1 MSLSV
6 KKGKC
11 RKKRQVQGLTW
22 FAAAGDPAQEPVE
35 SVVRPVVQEAADNVQ
50 VCGREAVARRVTWV
64 KHRRGGGVEATGTA
78 SAARVL
84 HTDVTQRHT
93 ATHRHTATQSYTQ
106 THSHTQSYTQTHRCN
121 TQSYTQTHRCN
132 TQSYTQTHRCNTHSY
147 TQ

>member
-1 MSLSV
+1 MSFSV
-6 KKGKC
+6 KKCKC

-50 VCGREAVARRVTWV
+50 VCGREAVAGKVTWV

-84 HTDVTQRHT
+84 HTDVTDSHTATHSYTQTHTVTDTQPHTDTHSDSHT
-93 ATHRHTATQSYTQ
+93 ATHRETAT
-106 THSHTQSYTQTHRCN
+106 HKHTQ
-121 TQSYTQTHRCN
+121 
-132 TQSYTQTHRCNTHSY
+132 
-147 TQ
+147 

>member
-50 VCGREAVARRVTWV
+50 VCGREAVAGKVTWV

-84 HTDVTQRHT
+84 HIDVTHTQLHTDTHRHTATHTQLHTVTDTQTHTDTRSDRHT
-93 ATHRHTATQSYTQ
+93 ATHRHTQ
-106 THSHTQSYTQTHRCN
+106 
-121 TQSYTQTHRCN
+121 
-132 TQSYTQTHRCNTHSY
+132 
-147 TQ
+147 

>member
-50 VCGREAVARRVTWV
+50 VCGREAVAGKVTWV

-84 HTDVTQRHT
+84 HIDVTHTQLHTDTHRHTATHTQLHTVTDTQTHSDTRSDRHT
-93 ATHRHTATQSYTQ
+93 ATHRHTQ
-106 THSHTQSYTQTHRCN
+106 
-121 TQSYTQTHRCN
+121 
-132 TQSYTQTHRCNTHSY
+132 
-147 TQ
+147 

>member
-50 VCGREAVARRVTWV
+50 VCGREAVARKVTWV
-64 KHRRGGGVEATGTA
+64 KHRRAGGVDATGTA

-106 THSHTQSYTQTHRCN
+106 THRCN
-121 TQSYTQTHRCN
+121 TQSNTQTHIA
-132 TQSYTQTHRCNTHSY
+132 THSD
-147 TQ
+147 TQM